1 LHARFSP
8 GLFVSISSFVKQ
20 QCGITTD
27 ATHLYNPSMKFEVVI
42 IGGGIVGASL
52 ALALKDSGLKI
63 ALVESLLPSPLPD
76 DKSWDSRI
84 YAISPGSASFLENL
98 NVWPTIDRDR
108 VTPVYEMT
116 VFGDDSSARL
126 DFSAYDVGM
135 TELAFIVENR
145 QLQAATWSALKRQKT
160 KVKVFCPMQ
169 CTSIEW
175 NESHANVR
183 LTNDKVLQAALI
195 VGADGLNS
203 WVRKQAEIEI
213 SQHSYQQSGVVANF
227 SSMQSHQN
235 VARQWF
241 RRDGV
246 LALLPLPNKLVSM
259 VWSANEEQANA
270 LLNLPK
276 ADICQQVDE
285 ASNHVLGKLQLI
297 TRPAAFPL
305 NFVHVKNL
313 IKPRLALIGDAAHGI
328 HPLAGQGVNLGL
340 RDACELATTIIERG
354 SRSDCGDY
362 MLLRR
367 YERARKEDILSMEL
381 TTDSLQKLFN
391 NENPTL
397 ARLRNLGLGITN
409 QLPLIKNYLMQHA
422 LS

>member
-1 LHARFSP
+1 
-8 GLFVSISSFVKQ
+8 
-20 QCGITTD
+20 
-27 ATHLYNPSMKFEVVI
+27 MKFDVVI
-42 IGGGIVGASL
+42 IGGGMVGASL
-52 ALALKDSGLKI
+52 ALALKDSGLKT
-63 ALVESLLPSPLPD
+63 ALVESRLPTSPPD
-76 DKSWDSRI
+76 DKNWDSRI
-84 YAISPGSASFLENL
+84 YAISPGSVSFLENL
-98 NVWPTIDRDR
+98 NVWPTIDRNR
-108 VTPVYEMT
+108 VTPVYEMA

-126 DFSAYDVGM
+126 DFSAYDAGM

-145 QLQAATWSALKRQKT
+145 QLQAATWSALKSQKT

-183 LTNDKVLQAALI
+183 LMNDKVLQAALV

-203 WVRKQAEIEI
+203 WVREQAEIKV
-213 SQHSYQQSGVVANF
+213 SQFSYQQSGVVANF
-227 SSMQSHQN
+227 NTEQSHQN
-235 VARQWF
+235 IARQWF

-259 VWSANEEQANA
+259 VWSANEKQANT
-270 LLNLPK
+270 LLNLPE
-276 ADICQQVDE
+276 ADLCQQVDE
-285 ASNHVLGKLQLI
+285 ASYHVLGKLQLI

-313 IKPRLALIGDAAHGI
+313 IKPRLALIGDAAHCI

-340 RDACELATTIIERG
+340 RDARELATTIIERG
-354 SRSDCGDY
+354 SQSDCGDY
-362 MLLRR
+362 LLLRR
-367 YERARKEDILSMEL
+367 YERARKEDILAMEL

-409 QLPLIKNYLMQHA
+409 QLPLIKKHLMQHA

>member
-1 LHARFSP
+1 MHARFSP

-227 SSMQSHQN
+227 NTEQSHQN
-235 VARQWF
+235 IARQWF

-270 LLNLPK
+270 LLNLPE
-276 ADICQQVDE
+276 ADLCQQVDE
-285 ASNHVLGKLQLI
+285 ASYHVLGKLQLI